1 MPSDDQFGDEAYHQS
16 THVLRPR
23 VHELPNGDLAVSS
36 HWVHG
41 VHGAT
46 TVPADSRHLYR
57 VLMDILG
64 DIHVPDL
71 MPAHI
76 ATECRDLVAAQQVAA
91 DIERGRSDIGG
102 VGYGMSYCRRAR
114 KAIES
119 HLRNK
124 DPVTLVAV
132 GCSGSKHEDD
142 EPLPAADRYRGGYWT
157 NKSEYAEA
165 VADDW
170 RIISAEHGL
179 LDPETKIA
187 YYEKTPED
195 LEGRPVDAAGRLPS
209 GDEVT
214 TLLDL
219 WALTVHESLAE
230 WIEDAAGGAD
240 PRDVELQ
247 VLLGKKY
254 QKRLEK
260 HNVFDA
266 LRARRELTIS
276 FPFREEVDY
285 SDGGGIGKQRNW
297 LSERTAEVRAATD
310 GGAADAE

>member
-1 MPSDDQFGDEAYHQS
+1 MTEPDDP
-16 THVLRPR
+16 HVPTPR
-23 VHELPNGDLAVSS
+23 EHELPNGDLAVSS

-46 TVPADSRHLYR
+46 TVPADSRQLYR

-64 DIHVPDL
+64 DVHVPDL

-76 ATECRDLVAAQQVAA
+76 ATECRDLVAAQ
-91 DIERGRSDIGG
+91 IETENIDRGRSDIRG
-102 VGYGMSYCRRAR
+102 VGYGMNYCRRAR

-119 HLRNK
+119 HLGDQ

-132 GCSGSKHEDD
+132 GCSGSKHEDA
-142 EPLPAADRYRGGYWT
+142 ELLPAKDRYSGGYWT

-165 VADDW
+165 VSDDW
-170 RIISAEHGL
+170 RIISAEHAL
-179 LDPETKIA
+179 LDPESKIA
-187 YYEKTPED
+187 YYEKTPDD
-195 LEGRPVDAAGRLPS
+195 LEGRPVDAVGRLPS

-214 TLLDL
+214 TFLDL
-219 WALTVHESLAE
+219 WALNVHESLAE

-240 PRDVELQ
+240 PQDVELQ

-254 QKRLEK
+254 QKRLEDRS
-260 HNVFDA
+260 VFDA

-285 SDGGGIGKQRNW
+285 SDGGGIGKQRSW
-297 LSERTAEVRAATD
+297 LSERTAEARTATD
-310 GGAADAE
+310 GGVDDD